1 MTQLPPEGE
10 ILPNEF
16 FKMRGNTPDNAEDD
30 FLSAVTSQQYNLWRL
45 SPITGLPVSLITEY
59 SELAPS
65 VKRVVDYMYEHDDCT
80 LDVSGCLKIGGA
92 NTKQLNIDIEWL
104 LEQGIVGLD
113 IHKGNKVIFLTP
125 KGEELVDE
133 G

>member
-1 MTQLPPEGE
+1 MTVAPYFAMQSPP
-10 ILPNEF
+10 PQ
-16 FKMRGNTPDNAEDD
+16 AEQH
-30 FLSAVTSQQYNLWRL
+30 LLEYTTAQQYNLGRL
-45 SPITGLPVSLITEY
+45 SPITGLPVSLISEY
-59 SELAPS
+59 EELAPS
-65 VKRVVDYMYEHDDCT
+65 VKRVVDYLYDNDDCT
-80 LDVSGCLKIGGA
+80 LDVAGCRLIGGA

-125 KGEELVDE
+125 KGEELCNE